1 MVIPRTVQN
10 YTNMVLLFH
19 LEHANLA
26 MFHMKQL
33 SNSKKGENMEL
44 TITEA
49 RQTIV
54 DLVSAFNT
62 YLTPSERTALAMAD
76 QALKTIEDMKGE
88 TKHDNI

>member
-1 MVIPRTVQN
+1 
-10 YTNMVLLFH
+10 
-19 LEHANLA
+19 
-26 MFHMKQL
+26 MKQL
-33 SNSKKGENMEL
+33 SNSKKGESMEL

-62 YLTPSERTALAMAD
+62 YLTPSERVALSMAD

-88 TKHDNI
+88 IKHDKI

>member
-1 MVIPRTVQN
+1 METPRTAPS
-10 YTNMVLLFH
+10 YTSMALLY
-19 LEHANLA
+19 LSEHVNLA
-26 MFHMKQL
+26 MFHMKQS

-44 TITEA
+44 TIHEA

-88 TKHDNI
+88 TKHDKE

>member
-1 MVIPRTVQN
+1 
-10 YTNMVLLFH
+10 
-19 LEHANLA
+19 
-26 MFHMKQL
+26 
-33 SNSKKGENMEL
+33 MEL

-62 YLTPSERTALAMAD
+62 YLTPSERVALSMAD

-88 TKHDNI
+88 TEHDTQ

>member
-1 MVIPRTVQN
+1 METPRTAPS
-10 YTNMVLLFH
+10 YTSMVLLF
-19 LEHANLA
+19 LSEHVNLA

-49 RQTIV
+49 RQTLV

-88 TKHDNI
+88 TKHDT

>member
-1 MVIPRTVQN
+1 
-10 YTNMVLLFH
+10 MVLLF
-19 LEHANLA
+19 LSEHVNLA

-49 RQTIV
+49 RQTLV
-54 DLVSAFNT
+54 DLVSAFST

-88 TKHDNI
+88 TKHDT